1 MPPPGGLGGG
11 SVHAL
16 TVCFFCQ
23 KDMQAQRDR
32 ETVIEGKKVIGL
44 EMAQQGQGQMDR
56 DRNGDRNKALSLHLF
71 TLQLQTSISSL
82 PCLHTTEELGQG
94 QTDIVDCEKGT
105 EGQEQKEIVTCRGS
119 GTETEGQ
126 GYSEGKTGTGQRN
139 MDRDRN
145 R

>member
-1 MPPPGGLGGG
+1 MPPPGGFGGG
-11 SVHAL
+11 SMHAL
-16 TVCFFCQ
+16 YNLLLLPEG
-23 KDMQAQRDR
+23 QAQRGR

-44 EMAQQGQGQMDR
+44 EMEQQGQGQEQRNWDR
-56 DRNGDRNKALSLHLF
+56 AK
-71 TLQLQTSISSL
+71 Q
-82 PCLHTTEELGQG
+82 
-94 QTDIVDCEKGT
+94 IVDSGKGT